1 MDRRS
6 SSLEDL
12 PPLELRALRELDLA
26 EQPGDGQLAH
36 VSSASGVARR
46 GRLRLRDRR

>member
-12 PPLELRALRELDLA
+12 LPLKLRALRELDLA
-26 EQPGDGQLAH
+26 EAPGDGQPAH
-36 VSSASGVARR
+36 ISSASGVVRR
-46 GRLRLRDRR
+46 GDLCT